1 MISGRRRV
9 GGGATRGPSTVR
21 DTKYEHKAA
30 TKEPT
35 RPILLLSTEMTVCRP
50 CSSTV
55 RLNVLSSHED
65 RQRCYRR
72 RCCFRVAKGAVL
84 CCAVLCCAVLCC
96 AALCC
101 AVVTLTHQQRHA
113 EHCTNYLTEQNRC
126 FDACG
131 QRAATVSVVA
141 VRKVSR
147 AAPFTGAGR
156 SPDQLEAPPQFMS

>member
-1 MISGRRRV
+1 MFCRHMR
-9 GGGATRGPSTVR
+9 TVNVAIV
-21 DTKYEHKAA
+21 DAVASVLPKA
-30 TKEPT
+30 
-35 RPILLLSTEMTVCRP
+35 L
-50 CSSTV
+50 
-55 RLNVLSSHED
+55 
-65 RQRCYRR
+65 
-72 RCCFRVAKGAVL
+72 CCAVL

-113 EHCTNYLTEQNRC
+113 EHCTNYLTEQKRC
-126 FDACG
+126 SDACG

>member
-1 MISGRRRV
+1 MFCRHM
-9 GGGATRGPSTVR
+9 TTVNVAIV
-21 DTKYEHKAA
+21 DAVASVLPKA
-30 TKEPT
+30 
-35 RPILLLSTEMTVCRP
+35 
-50 CSSTV
+50 
-55 RLNVLSSHED
+55 
-65 RQRCYRR
+65 
-72 RCCFRVAKGAVL
+72 L
-84 CCAVLCCAVLCC
+84 CCAVLCCAVLFC

-131 QRAATVSVVA
+131 QRAATVSVAA